1 MCVCACAFFW
11 FCLRQR
17 GEGGRR
23 MCVSVCTCEGE
34 SMCVCVTVTWGTRKV
49 FFLGCFDL
57 FKFYRYRSDLTV
69 SYHCSYLT
77 VSHTTV
83 VI

>member
-1 MCVCACAFFW
+1 
-11 FCLRQR
+11 
-17 GEGGRR
+17 
-23 MCVSVCTCEGE
+23 MCVSVCMCEGE
-34 SMCVCVTVTWGTRKV
+34 SMCVTVTWGTRKV
-49 FFLGCFDL
+49 LFFGCFDL
-57 FKFYRYRSDLTV
+57 FKFYRYSSNLTV